1 MVKLVNRAKMSTS
14 TTGTGTIT
22 LGSAETG
29 YQSFSDAGV
38 TDGDV
43 VSYVIEDGDN
53 WEIGNASYGAGTPDF
68 SLGLTSS
75 LFNVSGQSTSWVQR
89 TVDLSAYAGCTV
101 RLVFKHQ
108 VAASGT
114 AFYADLQ
121 LDQIAVDGT
130 LYDFESSQQG
140 FVTTVSGSYTN
151 YTDALFYTVGTGTAS
166 ERWNRDAFGTPSSG
180 TGLPTGGDGTTYYL
194 YTESSS
200 PTQNSDIFWLR
211 SPEIT
216 LSGDVGNLTF
226 YEARYGTTI
235 GTLDV
240 YVDITT
246 STASNTL
253 QRSVTESSNSGSA
266 ISLSGDAK
274 VFVTATVNEL
284 YPYTSKTVSINH
296 TLASNVEYETGSGTT
311 INNGITL
318 TIPSSSQLT
327 VNTYSEKRPL

>member
-29 YQSFSDAGV
+29 YQSFASAGV
-38 TDGDV
+38 SDEDV

-53 WEIGNASYGAGTPDF
+53 WEIGNGIYFAGTPNF

-75 LFNVSGQSTSWVQR
+75 LFNVSGENASWVQR
-89 TVDLSAYAGCTV
+89 TVDLSAYVGCTV
-101 RLVFKHQ
+101 RLVFSHQ
-108 VAASGT
+108 TASSGT
-114 AFYADLQ
+114 SFQADLQ
-121 LDQIAVDGT
+121 LDEINVNGSTYTFETAGDLTGWQT
-130 LYDFESSQQG
+130 STNSQSLYTSVSWSS
-140 FVTTVSGSYTN
+140 VTTGTSGQRWLRDSG
-151 YTDALFYTVGTGTAS
+151 GTGS
-166 ERWNRDAFGTPSSG
+166 QG
-180 TGLPTGGDGTTYYL
+180 TGLTAGGDNTSFYL
-194 YTESSS
+194 YTETSGSSLG
-200 PTQNSDIFWLR
+200 DYYWLR

-216 LSGDVGNLTF
+216 LTSGTLTF
-226 YEARYGTTI
+226 YEARYGSTI
-235 GTLDV
+235 GDFDV
-240 YVDITT
+240 FVDITT
-246 STASNTL
+246 SSASNTL

-296 TLASNVEYETGSGTT
+296 TLDTNVEYETGSGTT
-311 INNGITL
+311 INNGVTL